1 MIDKAQLPQTEE
13 EWRQVLSPIEFR
25 VLRKA
30 GTEHPFTGKLLDED
44 RQGVY
49 RCRACGAILFSS
61 DTKFDAGCGWPSFY
75 DPEESDAVVTAV
87 DNSLGYERIEV
98 RCAHCDSHLG
108 HVFKDAPHTPTGDRY
123 CMNSVCLTFE
133 PDEGE

>member
-98 RCAHCDSHLG
+98 RCAHRDSHLG